1 MATFERLPR
10 ALRDLRESRPGRVT
24 QAALGRRAK
33 VKASLISAYEGAKRE
48 PSITTLG
55 KLLDALDADLLD
67 LHYALTGEPRP
78 PAPPDP
84 SPEAEFLRTSAREA
98 IEALKYIAMH
108 GTVEGSDAGGT
119 EGRGNGGTVPA
130 RGSAGHDR
138 PRREGTGR
146 PPAKAR

>member
-1 MATFERLPR
+1 VTGPLEGLGLAIRAMRDEQRLSQR
-10 ALRDLRESRPGRVT
+10 AL
-24 QAALGRRAK
+24 ARRA
-33 VKASLISAYEGAKRE
+33 SLSPGALSRIESGENNPSADTLSRVLVG
-48 PSITTLG
+48 LG
-55 KLLDALDADLLD
+55 KDLLD

-138 PRREGTGR
+138 PREQSPGR